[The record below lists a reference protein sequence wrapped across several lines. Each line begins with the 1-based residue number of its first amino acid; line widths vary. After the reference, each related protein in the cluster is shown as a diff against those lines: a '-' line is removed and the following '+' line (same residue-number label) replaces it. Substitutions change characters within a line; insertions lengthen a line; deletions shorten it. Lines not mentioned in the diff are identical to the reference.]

1 MKRELRLIRPFS
13 LTFILLLFNVPFGGV
28 AAQQERAQPST
39 TPPVSKA
46 ETESQQQD
54 DDDDDVVRISSN
66 LVQFDAVVTD
76 GKRRFITDLRP
87 EDFEVTVNG
96 KQQVVSELSFISGDD
111 GSSVNHKASA
121 KGRNDA
127 AAAAAAAAGPP
138 APPVSLKPEQVRR
151 TIALVVDDFGLS
163 WESTHFVRQGL
174 KKFVDEQMQPG
185 DLVAIVRTSA
195 GMGSLQQFTSDKRL
209 LHRAIERVRWYPTGR
224 GGVSAFAPLEGDPM
238 AGARDLVPFQ
248 AESSPR
254 GMSAG
259 GDRSTDARDAGREF
273 DEFREDIFAVGTL
286 GALNF
291 VVKGLR
297 DMPGRKSVIVFSDGF
312 EITRRDG
319 SSDRVLEAL
328 RRLIDLANRASVVIS
343 TVDARGLVVFGLT
356 AADNTSGMS
365 QQQIENVI
373 SERSSKFFNTQSGLS
388 YLAEGTGGTFVR
400 NNNHLDDGVRR
411 ILEGEKSYYLIGF
424 RPDDEL
430 FDPVR
435 GRVRFNKLSV
445 KVKRD
450 GARVRTRNGFYG
462 FTEERAR
469 PVLRTRSEQ
478 LIAAL
483 TSPVL
488 SGAVPLRLTSLFASE
503 ADKSNVVSSLLH
515 IDMSGFKFTE
525 EPDGWRKTVLDVV
538 ALTFGEN
545 GQVID
550 QLNRTET
557 IRARAESYD
566 ELLRHG
572 LIYVVQV
579 PVKKPGAYQ
588 LRVAVRDAGTEK
600 VGSASQF
607 IEVPDLKKDRLALSG
622 IVLRGARPEDDPAS
636 GSTVNTK
643 SSQSKAPDPLG
654 SPAVRR
660 FRQGGMVEYYH
671 DIYNAK
677 LDRATNRPQL
687 KTQTRLY
694 RDGQP
699 VFTGNLIPYDPG
711 QQPDMRRLR
720 AGSRLRLG
728 SEMKPGEYVLQVI
741 VTDELAKEK
750 HRTVSQWI
758 DFEIIK

>member
-1 MKRELRLIRPFS
+1 MKNEHSLICSVS
-13 LTFILLLFNVPFGGV
+13 LIVIFLVSALPSATAQNESKPSTPTP
-28 AAQQERAQPST
+28 AAEPAPQQEDA
-39 TPPVSKA
+39 A
-46 ETESQQQD
+46 G
-54 DDDDDVVRISSN
+54 DDVVRITSN

-76 GKRRFITDLRP
+76 DKGRFITDLRP
-87 EDFEVTVNG
+87 EDFEVTVDG
-96 KQQVVSELSFISGDD
+96 KPQRVSELSFVSVDD
-111 GSSVNHKASA
+111 GTAVTHRASA
-121 KGRNDA
+121 KGSRDE
-127 AAAAAAAAGPP
+127 AGPP
-138 APPVSLKPEQVRR
+138 APPARLRPEQVRR
-151 TIALVVDDFGLS
+151 TIALVVDDLGLA
-163 WESTHFVRQGL
+163 WESAHFVREGL

-185 DLVAIVRTSA
+185 DLVAIMRTSA

-209 LHRAIERVRWYPTGR
+209 LHRAIERVRWYPAGR

-238 AGARDLVPFQ
+238 AQAGTSGATASSPKAGGSARD
-248 AESSPR
+248 
-254 GMSAG
+254 G
-259 GDRSTDARDAGREF
+259 GLGDQREF

-297 DMPGRKSVIVFSDGF
+297 EMPGRKSVIVFSDGF
-312 EITRRDG
+312 EIFRRNS

-328 RRLIDLANRASVVIS
+328 RRLIDLANRASVVIN

-365 QQQIENVI
+365 QEEVTDAI
-373 SERSSKFFNTQSGLS
+373 SDRSSKFFNTQAGLS
-388 YLAEGTGGTFVR
+388 YLADGTGGTFVR
-400 NNNHLDDGVRR
+400 NNNRLDDGVRR

-445 KVKRD
+445 KVRRD

-462 FTEERAR
+462 FTEDRAR

-488 SGAVPLRLTSLFASE
+488 SGAVPLRLTSIFASE
-503 ADKSNVVSSLLH
+503 AEKSSTVSSLLH

-525 EPDGWRKTVLDVV
+525 EADGWRKAVLDVV

-550 QLNRTET
+550 ELNRVET

-566 ELLRHG
+566 ELLRYG
-572 LIYVVQV
+572 LVYIVRV

-607 IEVPDLKKDRLALSG
+607 IEVPDLKKERLALSG
-622 IVLRGARPEDDPAS
+622 IIMTGAAVESVAAGGATGAS
-636 GSTVNTK
+636 ADSAKNASDLLK
-643 SSQSKAPDPLG
+643 SS
-654 SPAVRR
+654 AVRR
-660 FRQGGMVEYYH
+660 FRQGDMVEYHY

-677 LDRATNRPQL
+677 LDRATNRTQL
-687 KTQTRLY
+687 KTQMRLY
-694 RDGQP
+694 RDGQT
-699 VFTGNLIPYDPG
+699 VFTGNLFPYEPG
-711 QQPDMRRLR
+711 PQADARRLR
-720 AGSRLRLG
+720 AGSRLRLAALAL
-728 SEMKPGEYVLQVI
+728 GEYVLQII

-758 DFEIIK
+758 DFEIVK